1 MPPFTHSSSQCTG
14 ECEIHPLLVGENLT
28 FHLYIQGG
36 GTWGSYMEEQER
48 KALAAETEEQK
59 SLRLK
64 KERELTEQQDLS
76 AASLIM
82 KTHAEVMGLKRAKKN
97 NRPCKWLFFDENN
110 KIKTNKIVS
119 ECWAYEYMDPKTKQ
133 KKKPH
138 TCPFL
143 HPGENGWRSEWC

>member
-14 ECEIHPLLVGENLT
+14 ECEIHPLLVGENLE

-36 GTWGSYMEEQER
+36 GTWGGYMEEQER
-48 KALAAETEEQK
+48 EALAAETEEQK
-59 SLRLK
+59 SARLK
-64 KERELTEQQDLS
+64 KDRELAEQQELS

-82 KTHAEVMGLKRAKKN
+82 RTHAEILGLKRAKKTN
-97 NRPCKWLFFDENN
+97 KPCKWLFFDENC
-110 KIKTNKIVS
+110 KSRTTKIVS
-119 ECWAYEYMDPKTKQ
+119 ECWAFEYTDPKTKQ

-143 HPGENGWRSEWC
+143 HPGENGWRNEWC